1 MITTLQPLES
11 FLSKVGARRRK
22 ARSWWPSTGG
32 CRTLGGRAFAGTLGV
47 APVTEIPILAVF
59 GLLAA
64 LILAGNLLAALP
76 AAVAARTQ
84 PAVTLRTE

>member
-1 MITTLQPLES
+1 
-11 FLSKVGARRRK
+11 
-22 ARSWWPSTGG
+22 
-32 CRTLGGRAFAGTLGV
+32 
-47 APVTEIPILAVF
+47 VTEIPILAVF